1 MSQEYTPVDWV
12 DETPNQPG
20 TVINKAR
27 LDQMQT
33 AHHFSDGYEEV
44 STVPTADPGVSY
56 HKVVLCTADMIFYR
70 WTGSAWERV
79 IDNTVWPWKSDI
91 IYYQGSVVL
100 YNGYM
105 YVSLVDNNIDHQP
118 HGDDAYWQLTA
129 TQGPQG
135 PAGEVVSAGDM
146 VIRYIGD
153 GFNTVYDVTHNLGT
167 TIILYSMVKGGEY
180 VDATVAVV
188 DEDTVRVTFTSP
200 PTANSVKMA
209 IYSGGMQ
216 DMQMVVVDTL
226 PVSGHEGDLVFLTTD
241 QSVYYWDGSTWMKLA
256 SGVSFVPYDNN
267 PAMNGTASP
276 GSSPSYSRGDHVHPS
291 DTSKVDANA
300 SITGATKCKITYDS
314 KGLVTGGADLVD
326 TDIPNIAISQVTGL
340 STALGGKQA
349 ITEKDQA
356 SGYAGL
362 DASAKIS
369 VSEMPTGNS
378 SDTIPLIKASITDGK
393 VLKYSTADGG
403 FVGAAIGAVLTFKG
417 SCTYAQLPTTGQ
429 VTGDVWNVTDAHG
442 DTPPGT
448 NYAWDGTQWDALG
461 GDVDLSAY
469 ATITYV
475 NTGLSSKADMF
486 RGTITGDGS
495 AKSFTV
501 THDLGRM
508 PTVQVYNSSGELV
521 LPDITVTTTTAVL
534 TFNTAPL
541 NAVTYSVVI
550 TG

>member
-1 MSQEYTPVDWV
+1 MTQEYTPVDWV

-105 YVSLVDNNIDHQP
+105 YVSLVDNNIGHQP

-180 VDATVAVV
+180 VDATVSVV

-216 DMQMVVVDTL
+216 DMRMPTVDTL
-226 PVSGHEGDLVFLTTD
+226 PVSGHEGDLVYLTTD
-241 QSVYYWDGSTWMKLA
+241 QSVYYWDGTAWMKLA

-276 GSSPSYSRGDHVHPS
+276 GASASYSRGDHVHPS

-314 KGLVTGGADLVD
+314 KGLVTGGADLD
-326 TDIPNIAISQVTGL
+326 ATDL
-340 STALGGKQA
+340 
-349 ITEKDQA
+349 
-356 SGYAGL
+356 
-362 DASAKIS
+362 
-369 VSEMPTGNS
+369 PTGNS

-469 ATITYV
+469 ATVTYV

-508 PTVQVYNSSGELV
+508 PTVQVYNSSGEQV